1 MRKIIIIHAMLAL
14 TCIPAFS
21 QNIQDILFVQQLADR
36 PTATCADAVRFFAYV
51 TGSQLLDY
59 GAAHRLLESR
69 GVTAGMRL
77 DPNALLRRGTLA
89 TMIARHLN
97 LGDSLMYF
105 ITGTGRYA
113 TRACIAEGLMEGTAS
128 EWDALS
134 GGELIDIATRSARAA
149 RGER

>member
-14 TCIPAFS
+14 TFLPAFS

-36 PTATCADAVRFFAYV
+36 PKATCADAVRFFAYV

-59 GAAHRLLESR
+59 GAANRLLESR

-77 DPNALLRRGTLA
+77 DPNAPLRRGTLA
-89 TMIARHLN
+89 TMIARYLN

-105 ITGTGRYA
+105 VIGTGRYA
-113 TRACIAEGLMEGTAS
+113 TTACVAEGLMEGTAS

-134 GGELIDIATRSARAA
+134 GAELIDIATRAARAA